1 MLRDKIKTDTYFN
14 EFISYEEKRIEKF
27 LLLVK
32 KVIQERG
39 KDDRGVKNGYIAV
52 QGYYFNKL
60 RAMYSAGY
68 SLENI
73 REFLPEVID
82 IMEKV
87 WNKESGYIR
96 MLWMMSI
103 AVMLDIED
111 KEFKRLVTMV
121 RKEGLND
128 YLINYFIA
136 YRNDKFVSN
145 MDNYNQS
152 EFYIEN
158 PYSKLKEVIESNK
171 ISKEKSLES
180 LEKYIRL
187 FWYKGHSDEAWYD
200 AHENKHDIYSGY
212 WSFESG
218 AIAKILKLDDS
229 ALKDTP
235 YYPYDMVHYK
245 EK

>member
-1 MLRDKIKTDTYFN
+1 MLRDKIKTNIYFD
-14 EFISYEEKRIEKF
+14 EFIHYEERRIEKF
-27 LLLVK
+27 LLLIE
-32 KVIQERG
+32 KVIEERG
-39 KDDRGVKNGYIAV
+39 KDDKGLKNGYIAL

-60 RAMYSAGY
+60 RAMYSAGF
-68 SLENI
+68 SVQNI

-96 MLWMMSI
+96 MLWMTSI
-103 AVMLDIED
+103 AVMLNIED
-111 KEFKRLVTMV
+111 KEFNRLITMIK
-121 RKEGLND
+121 KEGLND

-136 YRNDKFVSN
+136 FRRGEASDFHE
-145 MDNYNQS
+145 QS
-152 EFYIEN
+152 EFYVKN
-158 PYSKLKEVIESNK
+158 PYVKLKEVIENNK
-171 ISKEKSLES
+171 ISQENSIEKLE
-180 LEKYIRL
+180 EYINKY
-187 FWYKGHSDEAWYD
+187 WYEGHSDEAWYD

-218 AIAKILKLDDS
+218 AIAKTLKLDDS

-235 YYPYDMVHYK
+235 YYPYDMVHFQ

>member
-14 EFISYEEKRIEKF
+14 EFISYEERRIEKF

-32 KVIQERG
+32 KVIKERG
-39 KDDRGVKNGYIAV
+39 KDDKGVKNGYIAL
-52 QGYYFNKL
+52 QGYHFNKL

-68 SLENI
+68 SIQSI

-82 IMEKV
+82 MMEKV

-96 MLWMMSI
+96 MLWMISI
-103 AVMLDIED
+103 AVMVNIED
-111 KEFKRLVTMV
+111 KEFNRLVAMV

-136 YRNDKFVSN
+136 FRNDEFSDAYEQN
-145 MDNYNQS
+145 
-152 EFYIEN
+152 EFYVEN
-158 PYSKLKEVIESNK
+158 PYSKLKEVIEGGK
-171 ISKEKSLES
+171 ISKENSMRN
-180 LEKYIRL
+180 LEKYIKEY
-187 FWYKGHSDEAWYD
+187 WYKGHSDEAWYD

-218 AIAKILKLDDS
+218 AIAKILELDDHI
-229 ALKDTP
+229 LKDVP
-235 YYPYDMVHYK
+235 YYPYDMVHYL
-245 EK
+245 ED